1 MPKKSSLRFLFRSCL
16 STIPCQISGIIS
28 EHCSGSAS
36 HGEKGFSPFIPDYR
50 VQLGPRQLGKSLFLQ
65 PPNTLAP
72 GTTFQWKHRSA
83 LVCAG
88 VLRAVSL
95 EHCVF
100 WTGLGR
106 GVLIYSQG
114 CGSRRTARCTLHPY
128 SPSRIADVIVAFCST
143 PRL

>member
-1 MPKKSSLRFLFRSCL
+1 MPKKSSLSFLFRSCL
-16 STIPCQISGIIS
+16 NTIPCQSSGVIS
-28 EHCSGSAS
+28 EHYSGSAS
-36 HGEKGFSPFIPDYR
+36 HGEKGFSPFIPGYR

-106 GVLIYSQG
+106 GVSIYSQG

-128 SPSRIADVIVAFCST
+128 SPSRIADVIVAFCT
-143 PRL
+143 PPRL